1 MLSILGGLNLI
12 TERTLIRCMTSAR
25 ESRIIGHVPGAERFA
40 GIRQI
45 CGRRRFMRS
54 IISQARRSILE
65 CDQPFLDRRKAAL

>member
-25 ESRIIGHVPGAERFA
+25 ESRITGRALKVERFA
-40 GIRQI
+40 GIRQT

-54 IISQARRSILE
+54 ITNDRIKYLESHSQSNI
-65 CDQPFLDRRKAAL
+65 K